1 MSCYS
6 VGHFVMLT
14 KEQVQHLAELSRLE
28 LNETEVK
35 KFQGQL
41 SAILSYVEKL
51 REVNTDG
58 VEPTAQVTGLENV
71 ARADEAD
78 TFGGETKTGVVANV
92 PKKKGEHVQ
101 VRAVF
106 E

>member
-1 MSCYS
+1 
-6 VGHFVMLT
+6 MLT
-14 KEQVQHLAELSRLE
+14 KDQVQHLAKLSRLE
-28 LNETEVK
+28 LNEAEVK

-51 REVNTDG
+51 REVETEG

-71 ARADEAD
+71 AREDETD
-78 TFGGETKTGVVANV
+78 TFNEETKKSVLANV
-92 PKKKGEHVQ
+92 PKKKGDCVEVK
-101 VRAVF
+101 AVF

>member
-1 MSCYS
+1 
-6 VGHFVMLT
+6 MLT
-14 KEQVQHLAELSRLE
+14 KDQIQHLAKLSRLE
-28 LNETEVK
+28 LSDVEVK

-51 REVNTDG
+51 REVDTAG

-71 ARADEAD
+71 AREDETD
-78 TFGGETKTGVVANV
+78 RFGEQTKSGVMTNV
-92 PKKKGEHVQ
+92 PKKKGEQVQ